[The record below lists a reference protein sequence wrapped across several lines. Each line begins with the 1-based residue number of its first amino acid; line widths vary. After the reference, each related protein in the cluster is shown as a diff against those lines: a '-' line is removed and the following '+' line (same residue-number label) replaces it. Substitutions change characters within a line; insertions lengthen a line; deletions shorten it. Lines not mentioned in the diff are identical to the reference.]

1 MNEEFFN
8 IAYKMALKSIK
19 YSDVPV
25 GAVIVKNNKIV
36 SKGYNTREKNYNVTN
51 HAEINAILKANKK
64 LKNYFLYDC
73 DLYVTLKPCE
83 MCEKVINNCRIR
95 NVYYL
100 LDKPNSK
107 KEYSKTQYKLS
118 KSELSDKYCKLLTN
132 FFDKLRKI

>member
-25 GAVIVKNNKIV
+25 GAVIVRNNKIV

-64 LKNYFLYDC
+64 LKSYFLYDC

-83 MCEKVINNCRIR
+83 MCEKVINNARIR
-95 NVYYL
+95 DVYYL
-100 LDKPNSK
+100 LDKPISK
-107 KEYSKTQYKLS
+107 KEYKKTDYIFVPS
-118 KSELSDKYCKLLTN
+118 IYEEKYRKNLQK
-132 FFDKLRKI
+132 FFNKLR